1 MIKITSIDKITV
13 NGTEYNI
20 EDAAARSSIE
30 NIINNLVNP
39 ENYAT
44 KTELNNKVDKVTNK
58 GLSTNDLTDELKSQ
72 YNIAYTHSQTNHF
85 DGNYDNLT
93 NKPNIPS
100 INGLATETFV
110 TNKIAEAQLNEG
122 EVDLSGYVTKKT
134 GNADQITFSDGQTF
148 QAKLNAGTLK
158 GPKGD
163 TGAQG
168 LKGDKGDKGDT
179 GAQGPKG
186 DTGATGATPTI
197 KIGTVTTGNAGTSA
211 AVTSS
216 VSGTTTTFNFTI
228 PKGATGA
235 QGAKGDT
242 GATGPKGDT
251 GAIGPQGPKGDKGD
265 TGAKGAAGTTPTI
278 KVGTVTTGNAGT
290 NAVVT
295 ASTSGTTTTFNFTIP
310 KGNTGATGAKGD
322 KGDKGDAFTYEDFT
336 SEQLAALKGE
346 KGDTGAKGDKG
357 DQGIQG
363 LQGPKGDTGAQGP
376 QGAKGATGPQG
387 PKGNTGATGAKGD
400 TGATGP
406 KGADGLTTSIKVNGT
421 TYTHSNGL
429 ITLPNY
435 PSQTYKMPY
444 FISKTTTTYKDSS
457 NNTGF
462 TIDLGI
468 SSSVSLDI
476 NNFEIYAKYN
486 NEDLNITYKGLD
498 SSGSNYNL
506 WGVIEGH
513 DANLSITVSVIIF
526 YYGEQTT
533 ITKAL
538 NKLFT
543 SFFLRTNSINSND
556 LLDSNGAYMLDDFT
570 GTSLDRSKWD
580 YEWGYVRNGEL
591 QNYQDNAVVNNG
603 ILELQGRKDSN
614 GTWTSASIISKGHF
628 AFMYG
633 KIECRAKIDPTWG
646 SFGAFWTLGDSF
658 EFGYHN
664 WASPDTLGEWWA
676 WCGEFDVME
685 FYSGRLTCGT
695 FFNEKE
701 ESGRVFYNNYDF
713 NAWHTFAME
722 WLENGTLIFSIDG
735 NELSRTSPT
744 DNKAFHIPHFI
755 LLNQAIGASGGTPA
769 DSTTAI
775 TQYVDWVKYYPASTE
790 NVVLNSSNFSLQATD
805 TNDSSHNCM
814 VRPIFNDNC
823 INKVLSWSSSNSSLV
838 WVHSGLCGT
847 YAGANGTV
855 SITAT
860 SHSGV
865 SQTIQL
871 NVVNGRIQ

>member
-1 MIKITSIDKITV
+1 MAKKDQFDALQIVNENIKLYVKEKIT
-13 NGTEYNI
+13 
-20 EDAAARSSIE
+20 
-30 NIINNLVNP
+30 
-39 ENYAT
+39 
-44 KTELNNKVDKVTNK
+44 
-58 GLSTNDLTDELKSQ
+58 
-72 YNIAYTHSQTNHF
+72 
-85 DGNYDNLT
+85 
-93 NKPNIPS
+93 
-100 INGLATETFV
+100 
-110 TNKIAEAQLNEG
+110 EAQISG
-122 EVDLSGYVTKKT
+122 GQVDLSNYVTKT
-134 GNADQITFSDGQTF
+134 NGNANQITFSDGQTF
-148 QAKLNAGTLK
+148 QEKLNAGTLK
-158 GPKGD
+158 GPKGDTGAIGPKGD

-265 TGAKGAAGTTPTI
+265 
-278 KVGTVTTGNAGT
+278 
-290 NAVVT
+290 
-295 ASTSGTTTTFNFTIP
+295 
-310 KGNTGATGAKGD
+310 
-322 KGDKGDAFTYEDFT
+322 
-336 SEQLAALKGE
+336 
-346 KGDTGAKGDKG
+346 
-357 DQGIQG
+357 
-363 LQGPKGDTGAQGP
+363 KGDTGAQGP

-387 PKGNTGATGAKGD
+387 PKGDTGATGATGPKGAKGD

-457 NNTGF
+457 NSTGF
-462 TIDLGI
+462 SIDLGI

-476 NNFEIYAKYN
+476 NNFEVYAKYN
-486 NEDLNITYKGLD
+486 DEDLNVTYKGLD
-498 SSGSNYNL
+498 SSGSNYSL
-506 WGVIEGH
+506 WGVIEGY

-526 YYGEQTT
+526 YYGEQIT

-556 LLDSNGAYMLDDFT
+556 LLDAYGAYMVDDFT
-570 GTSLDRSKWD
+570 GSSVDRSKWD

-633 KIECRAKIDPTWG
+633 KIECRAKIDPTLG

-658 EFGYHN
+658 EFGYHDG
-664 WASPDTLGEWWA
+664 ASPDTLGEWWA
-676 WCGEFDVME
+676 YCGEFDVME
-685 FYSGRLTCGT
+685 FYSGKLTCGA

-701 ESGRVFYNNYDF
+701 ESGRVWYNNYDF

-722 WLENGTLIFSIDG
+722 WLEDGTLIFSIDG
-735 NELSRTSPT
+735 NELSRTSAT
-744 DNKAFHIPHFI
+744 NNRAFHIPHFI

-775 TQYVDWVKYYPASTE
+775 TQYVDWVKYYPASTS
-790 NVVLNSSNFSLQATD
+790 NLVLNSSDFSLQVTD
-805 TNDSSHNCM
+805 TNDSAHNCM

-823 INKVLSWSSSNSSLV
+823 INKSLTWSSSDSSLV
-838 WVHSGLCGT
+838 WVHSGLCST
-847 YAGANGTV
+847 YDGANGTV
-855 SITAT
+855 TITAT

-865 SQTIQL
+865 SKTITL
-871 NVVNGRIQ
+871 YAKNGKLSATA

>member
-163 TGAQG
+163 KGDIGPQGPAGKRGDKGEPGNDGAPG
-168 LKGDKGDKGDT
+168 PKGDKGDKGDT

-322 KGDKGDAFTYEDFT
+322 KGDKGD
-336 SEQLAALKGE
+336 
-346 KGDTGAKGDKG
+346 
-357 DQGIQG
+357 
-363 LQGPKGDTGAQGP
+363 TGAQGP

-387 PKGNTGATGAKGD
+387 PKGDTGATGATGPKGAKGD

-486 NEDLNITYKGLD
+486 DEDLNITYKGLD

-526 YYGEQTT
+526 YYGEQIT

-543 SFFLRTNSINSND
+543 SFFLRTNSINSSN
-556 LLDSNGAYMLDDFT
+556 LLDSNGAYMIDDFSS
-570 GTSLDRSKWD
+570 GTIDSNKWS
-580 YEWGYVRNGEL
+580 YELGYVRNGET
-591 QNYQDNAVVNNG
+591 QRYTNTNTAVNNG
-603 ILELQGRKDSN
+603 ILALRGLKDSN
-614 GTWTSASIISKGHF
+614 GNWTSASIISKGHF

-633 KIECRAKIDPTWG
+633 RIEARVKPCNYNG

-658 EFGYHN
+658 EFEYN
-664 WASPDTLGEWWA
+664 EWSSPNTLGEWWA
-676 WCGEFDVME
+676 YCGEFDVME
-685 FYSGRLTCGT
+685 FYSGKLTCGI
-695 FFNEKE
+695 FFNEKDE
-701 ESGRVFYNNYDF
+701 AGRIWYNNYSTND
-713 NAWHTFAME
+713 WHIFAME
-722 WLENGTLIFSIDG
+722 WNTDGSLKFYIDDNLIST
-735 NELSRTSPT
+735 TSAT
-744 DNKAFHIPHFI
+744 NNRAFDIPHFI
-755 LLNQAIGASGGTPA
+755 LLNQAIGASGGTP
-769 DSTTAI
+769 DSGTTEI
-775 TQYVDWVKYYPASTE
+775 TQYVDWVKYYPLSTE
-790 NVVLNSSNFSLQATD
+790 NVVLNSSDFSLQATD
-805 TNDSSHNCM
+805 FNSNNCV
-814 VRPIFNDNC
+814 VRPVFNDNC
-823 INKVLSWSSSNSSLV
+823 INKSLTWSSSNSSIIT
-838 WVHSGLCGT
+838 VHSGFCCTTSGS
-847 YAGANGTV
+847 ANGTV
-855 SITAT
+855 TITAT
-860 SHSGV
+860 SHSGASRSITLKASNGTI
-865 SQTIQL
+865 SQ
-871 NVVNGRIQ
+871 

>member
-1 MIKITSIDKITV
+1 MAKKDQFDALQIVNENIKLYVKEKIT
-13 NGTEYNI
+13 
-20 EDAAARSSIE
+20 
-30 NIINNLVNP
+30 
-39 ENYAT
+39 
-44 KTELNNKVDKVTNK
+44 
-58 GLSTNDLTDELKSQ
+58 
-72 YNIAYTHSQTNHF
+72 
-85 DGNYDNLT
+85 
-93 NKPNIPS
+93 
-100 INGLATETFV
+100 
-110 TNKIAEAQLNEG
+110 EAQISG
-122 EVDLSGYVTKKT
+122 GQVDLSNYVTKT
-134 GNADQITFSDGQTF
+134 NGNANQITFSDGQTF
-148 QAKLNAGTLK
+148 QEKLNTGTLK
-158 GPKGD
+158 GPKGDTGAIGPKGD

-265 TGAKGAAGTTPTI
+265 
-278 KVGTVTTGNAGT
+278 
-290 NAVVT
+290 
-295 ASTSGTTTTFNFTIP
+295 
-310 KGNTGATGAKGD
+310 
-322 KGDKGDAFTYEDFT
+322 
-336 SEQLAALKGE
+336 
-346 KGDTGAKGDKG
+346 
-357 DQGIQG
+357 
-363 LQGPKGDTGAQGP
+363 KGDTGAQGP

-387 PKGNTGATGAKGD
+387 PKGDTGATGATGPKGAKGD

-457 NNTGF
+457 NSTGF
-462 TIDLGI
+462 SIDLGI

-476 NNFEIYAKYN
+476 NNFEVYAKYN
-486 NEDLNITYKGLD
+486 DEDLNVTYKGLD
-498 SSGSNYNL
+498 SSGSNYSL
-506 WGVIEGH
+506 WGVIEGY

-526 YYGEQTT
+526 YYGEQIT

-556 LLDSNGAYMLDDFT
+556 LLDAYGAYMVDDFT
-570 GTSLDRSKWD
+570 GSSVDRSKWD

-633 KIECRAKIDPTWG
+633 KIECRAKIDPTLG

-658 EFGYHN
+658 EFGYHDG
-664 WASPDTLGEWWA
+664 ASPDTLGEWWA
-676 WCGEFDVME
+676 YCGEFDVME
-685 FYSGRLTCGT
+685 FYSGKLTCGA

-701 ESGRVFYNNYDF
+701 ESGRVWYNNYDF

-722 WLENGTLIFSIDG
+722 WLEDGTLIFSIDG
-735 NELSRTSPT
+735 NELSRTSAT
-744 DNKAFHIPHFI
+744 NNRAFHIPHFI

-775 TQYVDWVKYYPASTE
+775 TQYVDWVKYYPASTS
-790 NVVLNSSNFSLQATD
+790 NLVLNSSDFSLQVTD
-805 TNDSSHNCM
+805 TNDSAHNCM

-823 INKVLSWSSSNSSLV
+823 INKSLTWSSSDSSLV
-838 WVHSGLCGT
+838 WVHSGLCST
-847 YAGANGTV
+847 YDGANGTV
-855 SITAT
+855 TITAT

-865 SQTIQL
+865 SKTITL
-871 NVVNGRIQ
+871 YAKNGKLSATA

>member
-163 TGAQG
+163 TGAIGPKGDTGAQGPKGATGAQG

-322 KGDKGDAFTYEDFT
+322 KGDKGD
-336 SEQLAALKGE
+336 
-346 KGDTGAKGDKG
+346 
-357 DQGIQG
+357 
-363 LQGPKGDTGAQGP
+363 TGAQGP
-376 QGAKGATGPQG
+376 QGLKGDTGATGATGP
-387 PKGNTGATGAKGD
+387 KGAKGD

-444 FISKTTTTYKDSS
+444 FINKTTTTYKDSS
-457 NNTGF
+457 NSIGF
-462 TIDLGI
+462 SIDLGI
-468 SSSVSLDI
+468 SKSTPLNI
-476 NNFEIYAKYN
+476 NNFEVYAKYN
-486 NEDLNITYKGLD
+486 NEDLKITYKGLD
-498 SSGSNYNL
+498 
-506 WGVIEGH
+506 
-513 DANLSITVSVIIF
+513 
-526 YYGEQTT
+526 
-533 ITKAL
+533 
-538 NKLFT
+538 
-543 SFFLRTNSINSND
+543 NSN
-556 LLDSNGAYMLDDFT
+556 SNW
-570 GTSLDRSKWD
+570 K
-580 YEWGYVRNGEL
+580 
-591 QNYQDNAVVNNG
+591 
-603 ILELQGRKDSN
+603 K
-614 GTWTSASIISKGHF
+614 
-628 AFMYG
+628 
-633 KIECRAKIDPTWG
+633 
-646 SFGAFWTLGDSF
+646 
-658 EFGYHN
+658 
-664 WASPDTLGEWWA
+664 
-676 WCGEFDVME
+676 
-685 FYSGRLTCGT
+685 
-695 FFNEKE
+695 
-701 ESGRVFYNNYDF
+701 
-713 NAWHTFAME
+713 
-722 WLENGTLIFSIDG
+722 
-735 NELSRTSPT
+735 
-744 DNKAFHIPHFI
+744 
-755 LLNQAIGASGGTPA
+755 
-769 DSTTAI
+769 
-775 TQYVDWVKYYPASTE
+775 
-790 NVVLNSSNFSLQATD
+790 
-805 TNDSSHNCM
+805 
-814 VRPIFNDNC
+814 
-823 INKVLSWSSSNSSLV
+823 
-838 WVHSGLCGT
+838 
-847 YAGANGTV
+847 
-855 SITAT
+855 
-860 SHSGV
+860 
-865 SQTIQL
+865 
-871 NVVNGRIQ
+871 

>member
-85 DGNYDNLT
+85 DGNYNNLT

-163 TGAQG
+163 TGAQGPKGATGAQG

-265 TGAKGAAGTTPTI
+265 TGAKGAAGITPTI

-322 KGDKGDAFTYEDFT
+322 KGDKGD
-336 SEQLAALKGE
+336 
-346 KGDTGAKGDKG
+346 
-357 DQGIQG
+357 
-363 LQGPKGDTGAQGP
+363 TGAQGP

-387 PKGNTGATGAKGD
+387 PKGAKGD

-457 NNTGF
+457 NHTGF
-462 TIDLGI
+462 SIDLGI

-486 NEDLNITYKGLD
+486 DEDLNITYKGLD
-498 SSGSNYNL
+498 SSGSNYSL
-506 WGVIEGH
+506 WGVIEGY

-556 LLDSNGAYMLDDFT
+556 LLDAYGAYMVDDFT
-570 GTSLDRSKWD
+570 GSSVDRSKWD
-580 YEWGYVRNGEL
+580 YELGYVRNNET
-591 QNYQDNAVVNNG
+591 QRYTNSNAEINNG
-603 ILELQGRKDSN
+603 ILALRGLKDSDGN
-614 GTWTSASIISKGHF
+614 WTSSSIISKGHF

-633 KIECRAKIDPTWG
+633 KIEARIRMCNYNGA
-646 SFGAFWTLGDSF
+646 FGAFWTLGDSF
-658 EFGYHN
+658 EFGYKE
-664 WASPDTLGEWWA
+664 WESPDTLGEWWA
-676 WCGEFDVME
+676 WCGEFDIVE
-685 FYSGRLTCGT
+685 FYNGQLTCGT
-695 FFNEKE
+695 FFNEKDA
-701 ESGRVFYNNYDF
+701 SGRIYYDNYATGD
-713 NAWHTFAME
+713 WHTFAME
-722 WLENGTLIFSIDG
+722 WLQDGSLIFSIDG
-735 NELSRTSPT
+735 NELSRTPAT
-744 DNKAFHIPHFI
+744 DNRAFHIPHFI
-755 LLNQAIGASGGTPA
+755 LLNQAVGASGGTP
-769 DSTTAI
+769 DDWCTEI

-790 NVVLNSSNFSLQATD
+790 NVVLNSSDFSLQATD
-805 TNDSSHNCM
+805 FNSNNCV
-814 VRPIFNDNC
+814 VRPVFNDNC
-823 INKVLSWSSSNSSLV
+823 INKSLTWSSSNSSIIT
-838 WVHSGLCGT
+838 VHSGFCCTTSGS
-847 YAGANGTV
+847 ANGTV
-855 SITAT
+855 TITAT
-860 SHSGV
+860 SHSGASRSIILKASNGAI
-865 SQTIQL
+865 SQ
-871 NVVNGRIQ
+871 

>member
-85 DGNYDNLT
+85 DGNYNNLT

-110 TNKIAEAQLNEG
+110 TNKIAEAQLNKG

-163 TGAQG
+163 TGAIGPKGDTGAQGPKGATGAQG

-186 DTGATGATPTI
+186 DTGDTGATPTI

-228 PKGATGA
+228 PKGN
-235 QGAKGDT
+235 
-242 GATGPKGDT
+242 T
-251 GAIGPQGPKGDKGD
+251 GAI
-265 TGAKGAAGTTPTI
+265 
-278 KVGTVTTGNAGT
+278 
-290 NAVVT
+290 
-295 ASTSGTTTTFNFTIP
+295 
-310 KGNTGATGAKGD
+310 GAKGD
-322 KGDKGDAFTYEDFT
+322 KGD
-336 SEQLAALKGE
+336 
-346 KGDTGAKGDKG
+346 
-357 DQGIQG
+357 
-363 LQGPKGDTGAQGP
+363 KGDTGAQGP

-387 PKGNTGATGAKGD
+387 PKGDTGATGATGPKGAKGD

-462 TIDLGI
+462 SIDLGI

-486 NEDLNITYKGLD
+486 DEDLNITYKGLD
-498 SSGSNYNL
+498 SSGSNYSL
-506 WGVIEGH
+506 WGVIEGY

-556 LLDSNGAYMLDDFT
+556 LLDAYGAYMVDDFT
-570 GTSLDRSKWD
+570 GSSVDRSKWD
-580 YEWGYVRNGEL
+580 YELGYVRNNET
-591 QNYQDNAVVNNG
+591 QRYTNSNAEINNG
-603 ILELQGRKDSN
+603 ILALRGLKDSDGN
-614 GTWTSASIISKGHF
+614 WTSSSIISKGHF

-633 KIECRAKIDPTWG
+633 KIEARIRMCNYNGA
-646 SFGAFWTLGDSF
+646 FGAFWTLGDSF
-658 EFGYHN
+658 EFGYKE
-664 WASPDTLGEWWA
+664 WESPDTLGEWWA
-676 WCGEFDVME
+676 WCGEFDIVE
-685 FYSGRLTCGT
+685 FYNGQLTCGT
-695 FFNEKE
+695 FFNEKDA
-701 ESGRVFYNNYDF
+701 SGRIYYDNYATGD
-713 NAWHTFAME
+713 WHTFAME
-722 WLENGTLIFSIDG
+722 WLQDGSLIFSIDG
-735 NELSRTSPT
+735 NELSRTPAT
-744 DNKAFHIPHFI
+744 DNRAFHIPHFI
-755 LLNQAIGASGGTPA
+755 LLNQAVGASGGTPA

-775 TQYVDWVKYYPASTE
+775 TQYVDWVKYYPLSTE
-790 NVVLNSSNFSLQATD
+790 NVVLNSSDFSLQATD
-805 TNDSSHNCM
+805 FNSNNCV
-814 VRPIFNDNC
+814 VRPVFNDNC
-823 INKVLSWSSSNSSLV
+823 INKSLTWSSSNSSIIT
-838 WVHSGLCGT
+838 VHSGFCCTTSGS
-847 YAGANGTV
+847 ANGTV
-855 SITAT
+855 TITAT
-860 SHSGV
+860 SHSGASRSITLKASNGAI
-865 SQTIQL
+865 SQ
-871 NVVNGRIQ
+871 

>member
-85 DGNYDNLT
+85 DGNYNNLT

-265 TGAKGAAGTTPTI
+265 TGAKGAAGITPTI

-310 KGNTGATGAKGD
+310 KGNTGATGAK
-322 KGDKGDAFTYEDFT
+322 
-336 SEQLAALKGE
+336 
-346 KGDTGAKGDKG
+346 
-357 DQGIQG
+357 
-363 LQGPKGDTGAQGP
+363 
-376 QGAKGATGPQG
+376 
-387 PKGNTGATGAKGD
+387 
-400 TGATGP
+400 GATGP

-444 FISKTTTTYKDSS
+444 FISKTTTTYKDNS

-486 NEDLNITYKGLD
+486 DEDLNITYKGLD
-498 SSGSNYNL
+498 SSVL
-506 WGVIEGH
+506 I
-513 DANLSITVSVIIF
+513 
-526 YYGEQTT
+526 
-533 ITKAL
+533 
-538 NKLFT
+538 
-543 SFFLRTNSINSND
+543 
-556 LLDSNGAYMLDDFT
+556 
-570 GTSLDRSKWD
+570 SL
-580 YEWGYVRNGEL
+580 
-591 QNYQDNAVVNNG
+591 
-603 ILELQGRKDSN
+603 
-614 GTWTSASIISKGHF
+614 
-628 AFMYG
+628 
-633 KIECRAKIDPTWG
+633 
-646 SFGAFWTLGDSF
+646 
-658 EFGYHN
+658 
-664 WASPDTLGEWWA
+664 
-676 WCGEFDVME
+676 
-685 FYSGRLTCGT
+685 
-695 FFNEKE
+695 
-701 ESGRVFYNNYDF
+701 
-713 NAWHTFAME
+713 
-722 WLENGTLIFSIDG
+722 
-735 NELSRTSPT
+735 
-744 DNKAFHIPHFI
+744 
-755 LLNQAIGASGGTPA
+755 AIGP
-769 DSTTAI
+769 
-775 TQYVDWVKYYPASTE
+775 
-790 NVVLNSSNFSLQATD
+790 VVIKRYARF
-805 TNDSSHNCM
+805 
-814 VRPIFNDNC
+814 
-823 INKVLSWSSSNSSLV
+823 VLSSAPSRSLSSISACS
-838 WVHSGLCGT
+838 
-847 YAGANGTV
+847 
-855 SITAT
+855 
-860 SHSGV
+860 
-865 SQTIQL
+865 
-871 NVVNGRIQ
+871 

>member
-322 KGDKGDAFTYEDFT
+322 KGDKGDTG
-336 SEQLAALKGE
+336 EQGPQGPQGE
-346 KGDTGAKGDKG
+346 QGPIGPAGPQG
-357 DQGIQG
+357 EQGIQG
-363 LQGPKGDTGAQGP
+363 EL
-376 QGAKGATGPQG
+376 GPQG
-387 PKGNTGATGAKGD
+387 PKGDKGD
-400 TGATGP
+400 TGPQGAKGATGP

-486 NEDLNITYKGLD
+486 DEDLNITYKGLD

-526 YYGEQTT
+526 YYGEQIT

-614 GTWTSASIISKGHF
+614 GTWTAASIISKGHF

-658 EFGYHN
+658 EYGYHN

-722 WLENGTLIFSIDG
+722 WLEDGTLIFSIDG
-735 NELSRTSPT
+735 NELSRTSAT
-744 DNKAFHIPHFI
+744 DNRAFHIPHFI
-755 LLNQAIGASGGTPA
+755 LINQAIGASGGTPA

-775 TQYVDWVKYYPASTE
+775 TQYVDWVKYYPLSTE
-790 NVVLNSSNFSLQATD
+790 NVVLNSSDFSLQAT
-805 TNDSSHNCM
+805 NFNSNNCV
-814 VRPIFNDNC
+814 VRPVFNDNC
-823 INKVLSWSSSNSSLV
+823 INKSLTWSSSNSSIIT
-838 WVHSGLCGT
+838 VHSGFCCTTSGS
-847 YAGANGTV
+847 ANGTV
-855 SITAT
+855 TITAT
-860 SHSGV
+860 SHSGASRSITLKASNGAI
-865 SQTIQL
+865 SQ
-871 NVVNGRIQ
+871 